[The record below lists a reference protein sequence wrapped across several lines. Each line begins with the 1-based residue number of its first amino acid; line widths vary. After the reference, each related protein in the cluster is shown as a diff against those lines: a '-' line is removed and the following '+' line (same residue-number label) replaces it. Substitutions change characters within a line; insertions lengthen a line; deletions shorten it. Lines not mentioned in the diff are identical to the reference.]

1 MPRIRMEFSKG
12 EQVRFLSHLDMMKVL
27 DRAVRRAGIP
37 ISFSE
42 GFNPH
47 PKMSFASALP
57 VGVTSEREYIDI
69 NLGKDMHAD
78 EAAAG
83 LAGVLPEGIT
93 ISGAKVVPDKSPS
106 LMAVVNRAE
115 YRVTVTREGAL
126 DNEALSSGITGLL
139 DCPEIMIMK
148 RTKKGQQLK
157 NIRPGIKEFT
167 GQVIGDRVQFS
178 ILTVTGS
185 AGNVRPE
192 EVVEALARHL
202 GEGID
207 IELPQIIRLGLY
219 IEQDGRLFTPMD
231 IN

>member
-1 MPRIRMEFSKG
+1 
-12 EQVRFLSHLDMMKVL
+12 
-27 DRAVRRAGIP
+27 
-37 ISFSE
+37 
-42 GFNPH
+42 
-47 PKMSFASALP
+47 
-57 VGVTSEREYIDI
+57 
-69 NLGKDMHAD
+69 
-78 EAAAG
+78 
-83 LAGVLPEGIT
+83 
-93 ISGAKVVPDKSPS
+93 
-106 LMAVVNRAE
+106 
-115 YRVTVTREGAL
+115 
-126 DNEALSSGITGLL
+126 
-139 DCPEIMIMK
+139 MIMK

-231 IN
+231 TDS